1 MKRVCRL
8 PLFFLLLLTFAVP
21 SLAQEIDPK
30 VVAEIKDLLKQHDEA
45 MNNQNLTS
53 IMEMYAAGPK
63 TVLMGTGPGE
73 RWVGKEEIESAYSQF
88 FKDFDP
94 GSMTSKCTWTVG
106 DSVGDMAWLMAMCRV
121 TDYLANQQR
130 EYALNVSTVL
140 EKQEGKWH
148 FRALHFSN
156 LTGGQ

>member
-1 MKRVCRL
+1 MKRLRSL
-8 PLFFLLLLTFAVP
+8 PLFFLLLWALAVP
-21 SLAQEIDPK
+21 SLAQEADPE
-30 VVAEIKDLLKQHDEA
+30 VMAEIKDLLKQHDEA

-53 IMEMYAAGPK
+53 VMEMYAAGPK

-73 RWVGKEEIESAYSQF
+73 RWVGKEEIKSAYAEF

-106 DSVGDMAWLMAMCRV
+106 DYVGDMAWLMAMCRI

-130 EYALNVSTVL
+130 DYALNLSAVL